1 MSDKLVYCCYYFS
14 EISCYWVL
22 NVTFRRVWCS
32 IQRGVQWP
40 VAGLQR
46 TANGGWQTS
55 SYGNHLLSASLWSSR
70 TLTVSQSYSA
80 LIAWFCLLG
89 VSIFM
94 VSCRTLAPFVQES
107 VAIYAHSS
115 LATYTSK
122 SQCNS
127 EMMFHLTPQTHFLI
141 QWFPNYRLELCSMEV
156 LWRLVHQF
164 RVGFFETRR
173 TDLSSLIV
181 NTCRLFCW

>member
-1 MSDKLVYCCYYFS
+1 MSDKLVYCCYYSS

-70 TLTVSQSYSA
+70 TLTISQSYSA

-107 VAIYAHSS
+107 VAIYAQLFGHLYLKVSVQLWNDVSLLPHSS
-115 LATYTSK
+115 DTFS
-122 SQCNS
+122 NS
-127 EMMFHLTPQTHFLI
+127 MIP
-141 QWFPNYRLELCSMEV
+141 RLELCSMEV